1 MGIDIE
7 TNWNDSGFDCD
18 HCGGRV
24 LERTDYETGQP
35 ARTCYQCELC
45 GCQWTLSGDVLRVGN
60 RQACISAAKTRNED
74 LPAEGSSSR
83 RRWFYWGAFILGLL
97 FLLRF
102 GGFAFIYG
110 LIPLLLIAGAGYLI
124 MQFGKEQQWW

>member
-1 MGIDIE
+1 MIE
-7 TNWNDSGFDCD
+7 TETTWKDSGYDCD

-24 LERTDYETGQP
+24 LERTDRETGQP
-35 ARTCYQCELC
+35 ARVCYQCEIC
-45 GCQWTLSGDVLRVGN
+45 GCQWTLSGDMLRVGS
-60 RQACISAAKTRNED
+60 RTACSQAAKVRED
-74 LPAEGSSSR
+74 NLPADYNPNR
-83 RRWFYWGAFILGLL
+83 RRWFYWAAVVLALL

-110 LIPLLLIAGAGYLI
+110 LIPILLLGGAVYLI